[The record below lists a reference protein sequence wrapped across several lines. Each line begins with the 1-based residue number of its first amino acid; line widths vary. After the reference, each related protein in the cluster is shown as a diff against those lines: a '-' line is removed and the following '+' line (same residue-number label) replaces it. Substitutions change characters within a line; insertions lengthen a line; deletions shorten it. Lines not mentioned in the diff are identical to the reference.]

1 MVSKKYLGDYRLENR
16 RDPKTGKIK
25 TVPEYCGEWFGF
37 EHGADEVRRTKRLCL
52 ALTAAVEVLFLTV
65 LLLNAPCGRI
75 YYVMLPFAAMV
86 FPAFF
91 LAAGC
96 LRVLTAGEK
105 ITREHRDKLSRRM
118 NVCPAFLALL
128 SALSLAGHVLYAVRT
143 GLTAKDAI
151 SLAAAA
157 GILAC
162 AAVLLKTRDGLSLKK
177 VG

>member
-16 RDPKTGKIK
+16 RDPKNGKVK

-37 EHGADEVRRTKRLCL
+37 ERGADEVHRMKRLCL
-52 ALTAAVEVLFLTV
+52 ALTAVVELLFLMV

-143 GLTAKDAI
+143 GLTAGDAV

-157 GILAC
+157 GILVC
-162 AAVLLKTRDGLSLKK
+162 AAALLRIREGLRLRRA
-177 VG
+177 G

>member
-37 EHGADEVRRTKRLCL
+37 ERGADEVRRTKRLCL

-86 FPAFF
+86 FPAF
-91 LAAGC
+91 LYDTGRDISRQTD
-96 LRVLTAGEK
+96 LRRK
-105 ITREHRDKLSRRM
+105 RKLEESEQ
-118 NVCPAFLALL
+118 V
-128 SALSLAGHVLYAVRT
+128 
-143 GLTAKDAI
+143 
-151 SLAAAA
+151 
-157 GILAC
+157 
-162 AAVLLKTRDGLSLKK
+162 
-177 VG
+177 

>member
-1 MVSKKYLGDYRLENR
+1 M
-16 RDPKTGKIK
+16 
-25 TVPEYCGEWFGF
+25 
-37 EHGADEVRRTKRLCL
+37 
-52 ALTAAVEVLFLTV
+52 
-65 LLLNAPCGRI
+65 
-75 YYVMLPFAAMV
+75 MLPFAAMV

-143 GLTAKDAI
+143 GLTAKDAV

-162 AAVLLKTRDGLSLKK
+162 AAVLLKTRDGLRIKK